1 MAVRRCL
8 NGLNSRMGVVLGA
21 QWGDEGKGKLVDLLS
36 DKYDISARFN
46 GGDNAGH
53 TVVKNGV
60 KYAFHLVPCGIVSP
74 GTLNLLGNGCVVNL
88 GGMFKELRQLDGKI
102 NYKGR
107 MLLSDR
113 AHLITQYQIAQD
125 AQLETKQSLGTTK
138 KGIGPTY
145 SAKVQR
151 FGLRVGDLKDWK
163 TFEEKYNRMAS
174 FYPEKM
180 PSAEMEKLK

>member
-8 NGLNSRMGVVLGA
+8 TGLNSKLGIVLGA

-36 DKYDISARFN
+36 DKYDIAARFN

-60 KYAFHLVPCGIVSP
+60 KYAFHLVPCGILSP
-74 GTLNLLGNGCVVNL
+74 NTLNLLGNGCVVNL
-88 GGMFKELRQLDGKI
+88 TGMFKELAQLDKSKVD
-102 NYKGR
+102 YKGR

-125 AQLETKQSLGTTK
+125 AAFEKKQSLGTTK

-145 SAKVQR
+145 SAKIQR
-151 FGLRVGDLKDWK
+151 FGVRVGDLKNW
-163 TFEEKYNRMAS
+163 
-174 FYPEKM
+174 
-180 PSAEMEKLK
+180 